1 MDAKQN
7 KTNRKKKSKL
17 FDDTDDGI
25 KNSSEVVQ
33 MHS

>member
-1 MDAKQN
+1 MEAKQN
-7 KTNRKKKSKL
+7 KTNRKKKKL